1 MQSHRRFALCLPA
14 FLLFGLGLSG
24 SLYAQSGTSTAG
36 KDYSNAGVQWSFTLG
51 QPFHLGL
58 GSGTQA
64 RLNQG
69 IQQTYQ
75 DNKVLGI
82 LRYDNTAQSVLTNC
96 QVRLV
101 NNQAVVVSTAS
112 TNASGAYEISQ
123 FPDGNYTLGATST
136 KPWGGVNATD
146 ALRVRQYFTGTAPLA
161 GIRLKAGDVNNTNSV
176 NSNDALLITRR
187 FSNLVTSFNVGD
199 WAFEAPSFTANGQT
213 QSLDFKGLVYGD
225 VNASYVPSN
234 LRQPIRLMMDYNSL
248 VTEQSNGTWIPVT
261 TGFEGTV
268 SALSLVAGVPTGI
281 EILDVRSSLPP
292 GDLSWSWNGDE
303 FRLGWSDV
311 EGVVPVTGQPLF
323 EILVRGSSEAPWV
336 PRDLSEM
343 AGPDG
348 EAYPMTDLRLPK
360 VVPASGS
367 WQAGLYPNPAGD
379 YSALDLHFPTGVE
392 QVSVVVYDS
401 RGRLVWS
408 QDQDRIPSG
417 KTRIELPV
425 EQWSEGRYMVRVGV
439 VSGSGNTNNPADF
452 ARQWPLVIRR

>member
-1 MQSHRRFALCLPA
+1 MRSHRRLAMLLPA
-14 FLLFGLGLSG
+14 FLVLGLGLCG
-24 SLYAQSGTSTAG
+24 SLFAQSGTSTAG
-36 KDYSNAGVQWSFTLG
+36 KDLSNSGVQWSFTLG

-64 RLNQG
+64 HLNQG

-75 DNKVLGI
+75 DNKVLGF
-82 LRYDNTAQSVLTNC
+82 LRYDNTAQTALTNC
-96 QVRLV
+96 QVRLL
-101 NNQAVVVSTAS
+101 NNQAAVVASTI

-123 FPDGNYTLGATST
+123 FPDGVYTLGATTT

-146 ALRVRQYFTGTAPLA
+146 ALRVRQFFTGTAPLV
-161 GIRLKAGDVNNTNSV
+161 GLRLKAGDVNNTNSV

-199 WAFEAPSFTANGQT
+199 WAFEAPTLTANGQT
-213 QSLDFKGLVYGD
+213 QTLDFKGLIYGD

-234 LRQPIRLMMDYNSL
+234 LRQPVRLVMEYNAL
-248 VTEQSNGTWIPVT
+248 VSEESNGTWVPVT
-261 TGFEGTV
+261 TGFEGPV
-268 SALSLVAGVPTGI
+268 SALSLVAGIPAGL

-292 GDLSWSWNGDE
+292 GDLSWSCHAGE

-311 EGVVPVTGQPLF
+311 VGIVPVKGQPLF
-323 EILVRGSSEAPWV
+323 EILLRGSSEAPWV

-348 EAYPMTDLRLPK
+348 EPYPMADLRLPK
-360 VVPASGS
+360 VISKSGS
-367 WQAGLYPNPAGD
+367 WQAGLYPNPAGEF
-379 YSALDLHFPTGVE
+379 STLDLHFTSGVDH
-392 QVSVVVYDS
+392 VNLVVYDS
-401 RGRLVWS
+401 RGRLVWALNR
-408 QDQDRIPSG
+408 DGVPSG
-417 KTRIELPV
+417 LTRIELPV

-439 VSGSGNTNNPADF
+439 VPNTTNTILPSDL

>member
-1 MQSHRRFALCLPA
+1 
-14 FLLFGLGLSG
+14 
-24 SLYAQSGTSTAG
+24 
-36 KDYSNAGVQWSFTLG
+36 
-51 QPFHLGL
+51 
-58 GSGTQA
+58 
-64 RLNQG
+64 
-69 IQQTYQ
+69 
-75 DNKVLGI
+75 
-82 LRYDNTAQSVLTNC
+82 
-96 QVRLV
+96 
-101 NNQAVVVSTAS
+101 
-112 TNASGAYEISQ
+112 
-123 FPDGNYTLGATST
+123 
-136 KPWGGVNATD
+136 
-146 ALRVRQYFTGTAPLA
+146 LA

-234 LRQPIRLMMDYNSL
+234 LRQPIRLMMEYNSL

-261 TGFEGTV
+261 TGFEGNV

-348 EAYPMTDLRLPK
+348 EPYPMANLRLPK

-379 YSALDLHFPTGVE
+379 FSALDLHFPTDID
-392 QVSVVVYDS
+392 QLIVVVYDS

-408 QDQDRIPSG
+408 QDQDRVPSG
-417 KTRIELPV
+417 KKLIELPV
-425 EQWSEGRYMVRVGV
+425 EQWSEGRYMIRVAV
-439 VSGSGNTNNPADF
+439 VSGSANTNNPADF